1 MPGLSH
7 LVKDNICYLFFCYQ
21 RMVRILLADM
31 FGIEIEACPDDIRY
45 LFFAIREWLESHL

>member
-31 FGIEIEACPDDIRY
+31 FGIEIEACQDDIRY
-45 LFFAIREWLESHL
+45 LFFAIRE